1 MKQKQITFTGMNLKQ
16 IEFKP
21 FVFRLYKINNEW
33 NKYFDKIN
41 SYNDMLSD
49 KLLNNIEK
57 IELI

>member
-1 MKQKQITFTGMNLKQ
+1 MNLKQ